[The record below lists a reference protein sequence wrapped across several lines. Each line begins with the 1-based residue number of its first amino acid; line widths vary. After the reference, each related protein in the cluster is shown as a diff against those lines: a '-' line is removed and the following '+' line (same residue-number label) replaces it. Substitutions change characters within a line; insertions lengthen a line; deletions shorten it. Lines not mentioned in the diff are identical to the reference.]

1 MTRKL
6 TLTGVF
12 TALNVVLGMFIIIP
26 MGPVRAAPVQHLIN
40 VISVVFT
47 GPWGIV
53 QAFLSSTIRILMGAG
68 SPFAY
73 PGSMAGA
80 LLAWLFYRRFRKLS
94 TAAAGEVI
102 GTGVFG
108 SIATLPIIMVIG
120 LELEF
125 FYVLAPAFILSSLIG
140 ALISWILLGQLE
152 KKGILDR
159 FNNERRP

>member
-1 MTRKL
+1 
-6 TLTGVF
+6 
-12 TALNVVLGMFIIIP
+12 LNVGLGMLSVIP
-26 MGPVRAAPVQHLIN
+26 MVPGRATPVQDLIN
-40 VISVVFT
+40 VISVEFT
-47 GPWGIV
+47 WPWGIV
-53 QAFLSSTIRILMGAG
+53 PAFLSSTTRIQMGARR
-68 SPFAY
+68 PFAY
-73 PGSMAGA
+73 PVTMAVA
-80 LLAWLFYRRFRKLS
+80 LLAWLLYRRFMTLS

-102 GTGVFG
+102 GTVVFG

-159 FNNERRP
+159 FNNERR